1 MKIILI
7 GYRASGKS
15 TVGRLLSRKLDMP
28 FVDIDSLIEKEA
40 GLSIK
45 EMVDLKG
52 WQEFR
57 RKETRAL
64 ASLQE
69 PSVCVLATGGGVVL
83 ADENRRLLKK
93 TGVVIYLKADLPDVM
108 ERLRRDAKNTQSRPP
123 LTQGDLMEETRS
135 VFSQRAPLYQSVAD
149 YTVDTR
155 NKNAEQVAE
164 EIYRQLLEAGIV
176 SKMQALKQKMIE

>member
-57 RKETRAL
+57 PIA
-64 ASLQE
+64 
-69 PSVCVLATGGGVVL
+69 
-83 ADENRRLLKK
+83 RL
-93 TGVVIYLKADLPDVM
+93 
-108 ERLRRDAKNTQSRPP
+108 KN
-123 LTQGDLMEETRS
+123 
-135 VFSQRAPLYQSVAD
+135 
-149 YTVDTR
+149 
-155 NKNAEQVAE
+155 
-164 EIYRQLLEAGIV
+164 
-176 SKMQALKQKMIE
+176 